1 MFVKYTVQLSK
12 RPYEDAT
19 DIRKLVP
26 ETMYSVR
33 KLGIAEDEHVAFLV
47 DFDGPLSADRFEILN
62 IVSE

>member
-33 KLGIAEDEHVAFLV
+33 KLGIAEDEHVAFLL
-47 DFDGPLSADRFEILN
+47 DF
-62 IVSE
+62 